1 MGIRTYPDQPRVYI
15 DMDGTSFDFEGA
27 ARDHGVEPHHLK
39 LIAGAYRGLK
49 LLPGTLEAIRAFE
62 EAGFYPFLLTKIPSS
77 NPYAATEKLLCVR
90 EAIPH
95 LADRIIITPDK
106 GCVGTAIDCLV
117 DDRLDWANCQDFA
130 GTKIA
135 FEGDWPSVVA
145 QVLATRAT
153 LATLAPLAPLAPK
166 EKPDGQAADAA
177 RFEFILACEV
187 ASTQRYLPDFDVE
200 AFKVRRRAEIDIHLA
215 RGAPGAAGSAAAIDE
230 EDDPEEPAPFERNC

>member
-1 MGIRTYPDQPRVYI
+1 MGIRTYPDQQRVYI

-27 ARDHGVEPHHLK
+27 AQDHGVEPRHLK
-39 LIAGAYRGLK
+39 LIAGAYRNLK

-117 DDRLDWANCQDFA
+117 DDRLDWANCQAFA

-145 QVLATRAT
+145 QVLATRTA
-153 LATLAPLAPLAPK
+153 K
-166 EKPDGQAADAA
+166 FKPDDQAADAA
-177 RFEFILACEV
+177 RFKFLLQCEV
-187 ASTQRYLPDFDVE
+187 ASTRLLLPDLDAD
-200 AFKVRRRAEIDIHLA
+200 AFGVRRRAAIDVQRAH
-215 RGAPGAAGSAAAIDE
+215 GAASAASAADAIAE
-230 EDDPEEPAPFERNC
+230 EGVTEEPAAVERGG